1 MEQWKIAVIGLAIC
15 IAAILVVSGIKMI
28 AKKIAEI
35 KKKELNMNVGEYL
48 FGLASIALAYGG
60 VVAFLYFG
68 VMEDIKTALKL
79 AGVFAGSTQTL
90 YVFIVQASRKG
101 IKGIVAG
108 IITIIN
114 KIRSSKNPIKEL
126 PEIVEEATEQVQNTD
141 TDTEKETTDELGKT
155 LYNAIF
161 KK

>member
-28 AKKIAEI
+28 AKKIAEV
-35 KKKELNMNVGEYL
+35 KKKELNMKVGEYL
-48 FGLASIALAYGG
+48 FGLASIILAYGG

-114 KIRSSKNPIKEL
+114 KIRSSKKPVEEL
-126 PEIVEEATEQVQNTD
+126 PEIVED
-141 TDTEKETTDELGKT
+141 TISEDAPKDDEESSAAELGKQ
-155 LYNAIF
+155 LYDTIF
-161 KK
+161 KDKQ

>member
-15 IAAILVVSGIKMI
+15 IAAICVVSGIKMI
-28 AKKIAEI
+28 AKKIAEV

-90 YVFIVQASRKG
+90 YVFIVQAGRKG

-114 KIRSSKNPIKEL
+114 RIRGSKKPIAEL
-126 PEIVEEATEQVQNTD
+126 PEIVEDATEQVQDAD
-141 TDTEKETTDELGKT
+141 TETTDELGKT

>member
-28 AKKIAEI
+28 AKKIAEV
-35 KKKELNMNVGEYL
+35 KKKELNMNKAEYP
-48 FGLASIALAYGG
+48 LAIASTILAYGG
-60 VVAFLYFG
+60 VLAFLYFG
-68 VMEDIKTALKL
+68 VMQDIGTALKL

-114 KIRSSKNPIKEL
+114 KIRGSKKPVEEL
-126 PEIVEEATEQVQNTD
+126 PEIIDEATEQVQDAD
-141 TDTEKETTDELGKT
+141 TDTTDELGKT

>member
-28 AKKIAEI
+28 AKKIAEV

-48 FGLASIALAYGG
+48 FGLASIVLAYGG

-114 KIRSSKNPIKEL
+114 KIRSSKKPIAEL
-126 PEIVEEATEQVQNTD
+126 PEIVDDTISEDAPKDDEESSAA
-141 TDTEKETTDELGKT
+141 ELGKQ
-155 LYNAIF
+155 LYDTIF
-161 KK
+161 KDKQ

>member
-28 AKKIAEI
+28 AKKIAEV
-35 KKKELNMNVGEYL
+35 KKKELNMKVGEYL
-48 FGLASIALAYGG
+48 FGITSIILAYGG

-68 VMEDIKTALKL
+68 VMEDITTALKL

-90 YVFIVQASRKG
+90 YLFVVQAGRKG

-114 KIRSSKNPIKEL
+114 KIRNSKKPVEEL
-126 PEIVEEATEQVQNTD
+126 PEIVED
-141 TDTEKETTDELGKT
+141 TISEDAPKDDEESSAAELGKE
-155 LYNAIF
+155 LYDTIF
-161 KK
+161 KDK

>member
-28 AKKIAEI
+28 AKKIAEV

-114 KIRSSKNPIKEL
+114 KIRSSKKPVEEL
-126 PEIVEEATEQVQNTD
+126 PEIVED
-141 TDTEKETTDELGKT
+141 TISEDAPKDDEESSAAELGKQ
-155 LYNAIF
+155 LYDTIF
-161 KK
+161 KDKQ

>member
-15 IAAILVVSGIKMI
+15 IAAILLVSGIKMI
-28 AKKIAEI
+28 AKKIAEV

-48 FGLASIALAYGG
+48 FGLASIVLAYGG

-68 VMEDIKTALKL
+68 VMEDLTTALKL
-79 AGVFAGSTQTL
+79 AGVFAGSTQTIYL
-90 YVFIVQASRKG
+90 FIVQASRKG

-114 KIRSSKNPIKEL
+114 KIRGSKKPVEEL
-126 PEIVEEATEQVQNTD
+126 PEIIDEATEQVQD
-141 TDTEKETTDELGKT
+141 ADTETTEEIGKT
-155 LYNAIF
+155 LYNTIF

>member
-15 IAAILVVSGIKMI
+15 IAAICVVSGIKMI
-28 AKKIAEI
+28 AKKIAEV

-48 FGLASIALAYGG
+48 FGLASIILAYGG

-68 VMEDIKTALKL
+68 VMEDITTALKL

-90 YVFIVQASRKG
+90 YVFIVQAGRKG

-114 KIRSSKNPIKEL
+114 KIRSSKKPVEEL
-126 PEIVEEATEQVQNTD
+126 PEIVED
-141 TDTEKETTDELGKT
+141 TISEDAPKDDEESSAAELGKQ
-155 LYNAIF
+155 LYDTIF
-161 KK
+161 KDKQ

>member
-28 AKKIAEI
+28 AKKIAEV

-114 KIRSSKNPIKEL
+114 KIRGSKKPVEEL
-126 PEIVEEATEQVQNTD
+126 PEIVEDATEQVQD
-141 TDTEKETTDELGKT
+141 TDTETTDELGKT

>member
-15 IAAILVVSGIKMI
+15 IAAICVVSGIKMI
-28 AKKIAEI
+28 AKKIAEV
-35 KKKELNMNVGEYL
+35 KKKELNMKAGEYL
-48 FGLASIALAYGG
+48 LGLASIVLAYGG

-68 VMEDIKTALKL
+68 VMEDITTALKL

-90 YVFIVQASRKG
+90 YVFVVQASRKG
-101 IKGIVAG
+101 IKGIVTG

-114 KIRSSKNPIKEL
+114 KIRNSKNPIAEL
-126 PEIVEEATEQVQNTD
+126 PEIIEEATEEVQNTD
-141 TDTEKETTDELGKT
+141 TDTETTEEIGKT

>member
-15 IAAILVVSGIKMI
+15 IAAILLVSGIKMI
-28 AKKIAEI
+28 AKKIAEV

-48 FGLASIALAYGG
+48 FGIASIILAYGG

-68 VMEDIKTALKL
+68 VMEDITTALKL

-90 YVFIVQASRKG
+90 YVFVVQASRKG
-101 IKGIVAG
+101 IKGIVTG

-114 KIRSSKNPIKEL
+114 KIRGSKNPIQEL
-126 PEIVEEATEQVQNTD
+126 PEIIEDATEQVQD
-141 TDTEKETTDELGKT
+141 TDTETTEEIGKT

>member
-28 AKKIAEI
+28 AKKIAEV

-114 KIRSSKNPIKEL
+114 KIRGSKKPVEEL
-126 PEIVEEATEQVQNTD
+126 PGIVNDAVSEEQTPEEASSE
-141 TDTEKETTDELGKT
+141 EIGKQ
-155 LYNAIF
+155 LYDAIF
-161 KK
+161 KDEK

>member
-28 AKKIAEI
+28 AKKIAEV
-35 KKKELNMNVGEYL
+35 KKKELNMNAGEYL
-48 FGLASIALAYGG
+48 FGLASIILAYGG

-90 YVFIVQASRKG
+90 YVFIVQAGRKG

-114 KIRSSKNPIKEL
+114 KIRSSKKPVEEL
-126 PEIVEEATEQVQNTD
+126 PEIVEDATEQVQSA
-141 TDTEKETTDELGKT
+141 DTEKETTDELGKT